1 MNRIAALVLLT
12 VAMVGCVQ
20 QRPNTLAMFSCQD
33 DRPFGDCVVAGSKAK
48 PELTLHKAAGGLGMT
63 PKAVCT
69 KASAEVTVKI
79 TPRNQSPLGSVI
91 IAAKDLQ
98 NAVWLLGS
106 NSDPERPDE
115 IRISIPE
122 NVAVGQYEY
131 VVVDTESGD
140 CLDPR
145 WDVQ

>member
-1 MNRIAALVLLT
+1 M
-12 VAMVGCVQ
+12 
-20 QRPNTLAMFSCQD
+20 
-33 DRPFGDCVVAGSKAK
+33 
-48 PELTLHKAAGGLGMT
+48 
-63 PKAVCT
+63 
-69 KASAEVTVKI
+69 I

-106 NSDPERPDE
+106 NSDPENPDE
-115 IRISIPE
+115 IKISIPE
-122 NVAVGQYEY
+122 NVPHGQYGY
-131 VVVDTESGD
+131 VVVDTESGA